1 MMIKLFPEAKTW
13 ARHRSSRLSGMLAIS
28 LVLGLGLLNPVV
40 SLEAHPVQ
48 SESKSALK
56 TVKGKASYYGAR
68 FHGRTTASGRK
79 FNINA
84 LVADHPSWPFGT
96 VVRVANLKNKR
107 SVNMEIIDRGPAR
120 RTQRRGVIIDL
131 SRKTAQTLD
140 FIKQGKTDVRL
151 EVLTWGKGRGRR

>member
-1 MMIKLFPEAKTW
+1 MMTKLVSETKTW
-13 ARHRSSRLSGMLAIS
+13 AHHCSSHLLSILAIS
-28 LVLGLGLLNPVV
+28 LVLGVGILNPVT

-68 FHGRTTASGRK
+68 FHGRKTASGRK
-79 FNINA
+79 FNMNA
-84 LVADHPSWPFGT
+84 LVAAHPKWPFGT
-96 VVRVANLKNKR
+96 VVRVTNLKNNR
-107 SVNMEIIDRGPAR
+107 SVNVEIIDRGPAR
-120 RTQRRGVIIDL
+120 SAQRRGVIIDL

-151 EVLTWGKGRGRR
+151 DVLVWGKGRGRR